1 MVCTSKP
8 LGLLLGDLC
17 GRIAPPTLSNH
28 REALYR
34 FKRLHTDRGGEF
46 ASAVF
51 NLGCNDRG
59 GEVVSDMFNLGCTD
73 RGGEFALGEFNLLC
87 EENKVEAVAA
97 EVDSIPRNKTCELV
111 DRSAGVKH
119 TWVCDTKIEECNTTH
134 VGLYGC
140 NTTHVPMESTL
151 KILKA
156 EDEPE
161 IKAPGVEQKADILTR
176 ARVRKM
182 ADVTRVIVAVSF
194 SHKTHPN
201 LSEEVRR
208 RFYKN
213 WTNSKKRR
221 YGSEESIRSNLEK
234 DVNPMGGFAHHGV
247 VKEDYLMIMFKQMR
261 SLIGVQEI
269 DLPNSNIRGG
279 DDDCDVTPSFGI
291 ISVFEMVPK
300 LKNTQY
306 QTSRTH
312 ELKAQHQRTQ
322 LYHTASRNTQEHK
335 SKNTRKQARERKK
348 WNEVSQYQ
356 SQPGSDTI

>member
-1 MVCTSKP
+1 M
-8 LGLLLGDLC
+8 
-17 GRIAPPTLSNH
+17 
-28 REALYR
+28 
-34 FKRLHTDRGGEF
+34 
-46 ASAVF
+46 
-51 NLGCNDRG
+51 
-59 GEVVSDMFNLGCTD
+59 
-73 RGGEFALGEFNLLC
+73 
-87 EENKVEAVAA
+87 AA
-97 EVDSIPRNKTCELV
+97 EVDSITRNKTCELV

-134 VGLYGC
+134 VGLCDTKMEAC
-140 NTTHVPMESTL
+140 NTTHVPMESRL

-161 IKAPGVEQKADILTR
+161 IKASGVEQKADILTR

-234 DVNPMGGFAHHGV
+234 DVNPMGGFAQHGV

-269 DLPNSNIRGG
+269 DLPNS
-279 DDDCDVTPSFGI
+279 S
-291 ISVFEMVPK
+291 
-300 LKNTQY
+300 
-306 QTSRTH
+306 
-312 ELKAQHQRTQ
+312 
-322 LYHTASRNTQEHK
+322 
-335 SKNTRKQARERKK
+335 
-348 WNEVSQYQ
+348 WN
-356 SQPGSDTI
+356 